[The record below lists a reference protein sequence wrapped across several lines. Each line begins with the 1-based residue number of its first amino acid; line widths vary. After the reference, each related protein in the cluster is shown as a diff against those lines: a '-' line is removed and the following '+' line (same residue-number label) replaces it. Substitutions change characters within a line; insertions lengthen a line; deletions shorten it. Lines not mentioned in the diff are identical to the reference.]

1 MCAHKANMCSC
12 PEKLDGEMLPSCS
25 GILAKTVSIASYSL
39 QQDNLLLLPR
49 FCNARICT
57 NRNSLFYCNK
67 SAAEA
72 WICLVLSHGSHH
84 AFFSVQTNWNGGRM
98 AERKSCIFTCK
109 IIMIIIFFVNPLTV
123 NPTKW
128 SNTLPTNCLSVFN
141 HFVGLALKGL
151 KYRCDTVFSTFF
163 SLVQNVMKRVI

>member
-1 MCAHKANMCSC
+1 MQLSRKAGWWDASFVLGDFSQNNKHC
-12 PEKLDGEMLPSCS
+12 
-25 GILAKTVSIASYSL
+25 ILLSTTRQSITLASFL
-39 QQDNLLLLPR
+39 Q
-49 FCNARICT
+49 CRICT

-109 IIMIIIFFVNPLTV
+109 IIIIIIFYVNPLTV

-151 KYRCDTVFSTFF
+151 KYRYDTVFSTFF
-163 SLVQNVMKRVI
+163 SLVQNVMKKVI